1 MKRRST
7 PAILAALLLVAV
19 MAVTAAFPELD
30 LGVARRFYEAEG
42 GSFSARFDTTL
53 MGLREIGFYLPVAL
67 LAPACLGWLYG
78 RWNAE
83 AAKLF
88 TGRRLMFLT
97 LSFALGPG
105 LIVNVILKNASHR
118 PRPTQVETFGGANPF
133 RPWYA
138 FDGGCAT
145 NCSFVSGEV
154 AGAAWRNR
162 QARGVRARSAVRS
175 PISWRRH
182 SARHWRRAA
191 SRPPTWSWPG
201 RTSWAIASP
210 NSVSPFRSIGR
221 ALEKGAASAVLPPGR
236 ATMALTRRSG
246 AAARPW

>member
-1 MKRRST
+1 MKRSST

-67 LAPACLGWLYG
+67 LALACLGWLYG

-154 AGAAWRNR
+154 AGAAWLT
-162 QARGVRARSAVRS
+162 APASLAPPAWRAV
-175 PISWRRH
+175 
-182 SARHWRRAA
+182 
-191 SRPPTWSWPG
+191 
-201 RTSWAIASP
+201 
-210 NSVSPFRSIGR
+210 
-221 ALEKGAASAVLPPGR
+221 ALGGAALLTVAVAGLRLAFGGHFLSD
-236 ATMALTRRSG
+236 AAG
-246 AAARPW
+246 AALVSLACILVVGLALRRRGETWL

>member
-1 MKRRST
+1 VKRRST

-19 MAVTAAFPELD
+19 MAVTAAFPEVD

-67 LAPACLGWLYG
+67 LALACLGWLYG
-78 RWNAE
+78 RWNAR

-88 TGRRLMFLT
+88 TGRRLMFLA

-105 LIVNVILKNASHR
+105 LIVNVVLKNASHR
-118 PRPTQVETFGGANPF
+118 PRPAQVDTFGGVNPF

-154 AGAAWRNR
+154 AGAAWL
-162 QARGVRARSAVRS
+162 AAPASLAPPIWRGV
-175 PISWRRH
+175 
-182 SARHWRRAA
+182 
-191 SRPPTWSWPG
+191 
-201 RTSWAIASP
+201 
-210 NSVSPFRSIGR
+210 
-221 ALEKGAASAVLPPGR
+221 ALTGAALFTVAV
-236 ATMALTRRSG
+236 AALRLAFGGHFLSDAAG
-246 AAARPW
+246 AALVALSCILAVGLALRRKGESWL